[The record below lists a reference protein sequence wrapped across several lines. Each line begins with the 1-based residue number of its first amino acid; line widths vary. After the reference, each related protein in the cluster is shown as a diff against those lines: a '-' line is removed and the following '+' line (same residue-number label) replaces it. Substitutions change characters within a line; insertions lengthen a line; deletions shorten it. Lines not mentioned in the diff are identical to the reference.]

1 MNAILALG
9 ARAVTMAISLVFG
22 IMTTR
27 MILGEAGVEYY
38 ALYSLL
44 VTFPSLLAFTDLGSG
59 AVIVNSVATSDD
71 LRTDLKLR
79 YQLTS
84 VGRILVIFATAT
96 MAANTILLVSGGWA
110 AALGDAGELPRAAL
124 AAFVCVSVFCLGVPV
139 GIWVRI
145 LLGLRKNHFVILLQ
159 GLISPLTFAG
169 VWALLSVDEGRQ
181 PAFLALASFGASLI
195 VSVLG
200 LSLTARRT
208 SPLISASARMLPRP
222 RRHPGVRV
230 MDVGWPMLAQLVT
243 YPIAVSAQ
251 RYVLAHSGTHADVAE
266 YAVAGQVFFAFNG
279 LVIAAGV
286 ALWPH
291 YARKRHLGA
300 LSRGPFLLSLA
311 FASGIALATAMTALV
326 APWLFGFI
334 TDGALQVAPQTVFWF
349 GAMIMMTA
357 AVYPLGMFIMDKPGI
372 RFQVIPTLCMAAT
385 SFTLALVLTPS
396 LGVVGPLIGAT
407 VALFACQFVPFII
420 YIRRHRD
427 RLYGQAPESVTPTE
441 AARDETGIPQSDES
455 DDQATIR

>member
-9 ARAVTMAISLVFG
+9 ARAVTMAVSLVFG

-84 VGRILVIFATAT
+84 VGRILVLFATVTMILNTVLLAT
-96 MAANTILLVSGGWA
+96 GGWVA
-110 AALGDAGELPRAAL
+110 VLGDAGELPRAAL
-124 AAFVCVSVFCLGVPV
+124 AAFTCVSVFCVGVPV

-145 LLGLRKNHFVILLQ
+145 LLGLRKNHLVILLQ

-169 VWALLSVDEGRQ
+169 VWALLSLDEASQ
-181 PAFLALASFGASLI
+181 SAFLALASFGASLI
-195 VSVLG
+195 VSILG
-200 LSLTARRT
+200 LSLTAHRT
-208 SPLISASARMLPRP
+208 SPLISASARMLPHP
-222 RRHPGVRV
+222 RAHPGVRV

-291 YARKRHLGA
+291 YARKRHMGA
-300 LSRGPFLLSLA
+300 LSRGPFVLSLA
-311 FASGIALATAMTALV
+311 FASGIAFATAVTALIG
-326 APWLFGFI
+326 PWLFGFI
-334 TDGALQVAPQTVFWF
+334 TDGALHVAPQTVFWF

-372 RFQVIPTLCMAAT
+372 RFQVLPTLSMAAT
-385 SFTLALVLTPS
+385 SFVLALVLTPS
-396 LGVVGPLIGAT
+396 LGVIGPLIGAT
-407 VALFACQFVPFII
+407 TALLVCQFVPFII

-427 RLYGQAPESVTPTE
+427 RLYGRAADGVTPPE
-441 AARDETGIPQSDES
+441 AAQDETPMPPSDES